1 MKFFCTVLFLFVFE
15 FANAQVP
22 GTLGFS
28 YKNPRAQAF
37 TLTVSSLDFTR
48 ANVTARILN
57 NGVKPVT
64 TSGILWGFSV
74 PTISSYTGITTNG
87 NIAGNEYTN
96 TMTGLEIGGTYYIV
110 AYATNIAGTSYGNV
124 LT

>member
-1 MKFFCTVLFLFVFE
+1 MMKFFSTILFLYLFE
-15 FANAQVP
+15 FAIGQVP
-22 GTLGFS
+22 GTQGYS
-28 YKNPRAQAF
+28 YKSPRAQAF
-37 TLTVSSLDFTR
+37 TLSVSSLNFTS

-87 NIAGNEYTN
+87 DISGN
-96 TMTGLEIGGTYYIV
+96 
-110 AYATNIAGTSYGNV
+110 SYLPIQNFPKIFFSKSSFDICPV
-124 LT
+124 ISPR

>member
-15 FANAQVP
+15 FVTGQVP

-48 ANVTARILN
+48 ANVKARILN
-57 NGVKPVT
+57 NGVKQVT

-87 NIAGNEYTN
+87 DISGNNFTHQMTGKNIA
-96 TMTGLEIGGTYYIV
+96 
-110 AYATNIAGTSYGNV
+110 
-124 LT
+124 